1 MCTNAC
7 VENLK
12 RQEVA
17 GEQDKG
23 GRLMLNWLL
32 VNT

>member
-1 MCTNAC
+1 MRTNAC

-12 RQEVA
+12 RQEIA

-23 GRLMLNWLL
+23 WRIMLNWLL
-32 VNT
+32 VNI

>member
-1 MCTNAC
+1 MSVKAC

-12 RQEVA
+12 RQEIA

-23 GRLMLNWLL
+23 GRLMVKWLL
-32 VNT
+32 VIT